1 VEPKRY
7 KVAGIVSLVVGGAAV
22 LLQYVITPLS
32 NGNMTG
38 AEIVHAVTVHHTA
51 MGVALALDTPVLLS
65 LPAVLFIGWLARA
78 RSSVLA
84 SVATALLFLSFLVVV
99 PQLFG
104 LDGLIYLAGSEPNKA
119 AMAHLVD
126 SWQNSAWFAA
136 GLFPYLLLEIV
147 GSILLAVALHRA
159 RTVPLWVVIS
169 TAVWP
174 LLMTV
179 GEGGSL
185 RAVAIAGCALQF
197 VTWVAYAICLSR
209 SRQPAPVADR
219 DLVAA

>member
-1 VEPKRY
+1 
-7 KVAGIVSLVVGGAAV
+7 VVGGAAV

-38 AEIVHAVTVHHTA
+38 AQIVRAVTAHHQA

-78 RSSVLA
+78 RSSILG
-84 SVATALLFLSFLVVV
+84 SLATATLFLSFLVVV

-104 LDGLIYLAGSEPNKA
+104 LDGLIFLAGHDPDKA
-119 AMAHLVD
+119 AMARLID

-147 GSILLAVALHRA
+147 GSILMAVALRRA
-159 RTVPLWVVIS
+159 KSVPLWVALS

-174 LLMTV
+174 LLITV

-185 RAVAIAGCALQF
+185 RVVAIAGCALQL
-197 VTWVAYAICLSR
+197 VTWVGCAFCLVR
-209 SRQPAPVADR
+209 HREPVLAAER